1 MKKTCVQCKK
11 EFMLTDSEIAFYK
24 NKGLSLPKRCKE
36 CRDANRKT
44 NAGMNIEKPQK
55 NYSKDITVDTKTV
68 KNRKSQNKKNNSFF
82 YMIALI
88 VVLVSLSVLCY
99 FNSEITLTVFDSL
112 TACILG
118 FSAFLQSYMY
128 REYYLIRPMAVLMA
142 LLLWVLVIF
151 VNGFSMISF
160 TMIVLYLMYL
170 TNDLLTSAFWKITVD
185 VVEPEE
191 LELVTSEGKKV
202 LESERI
208 EEYKKL
214 VELENKNDKNSKGA
228 VIFSCATSV
237 FSFSLLACTSF
248 KLVSSLGIIL
258 SIGLLTSYIL
268 SLVLIPSSG
277 LEENKESI

>member
-1 MKKTCVQCKK
+1 MGKKLLNSDQKRVRAMPGLLNSRLIITCIFSLIALTFYLGGFLNFPALCLIVAGALWNFFTDINTFIS
-11 EFMLTDSEIAFYK
+11 FMLSLVVCFIYAMFSILEGLYMNALLYVAFYIPLQFVVWINNLDSYDMSIK
-24 NKGLSLPKRCKE
+24 KDKRLFKKGFLYE
-36 CRDANRKT
+36 
-44 NAGMNIEKPQK
+44 
-55 NYSKDITVDTKTV
+55 Y
-68 KNRKSQNKKNNSFF
+68 
-82 YMIALI
+82 IALI

-99 FNSEITLTVFDSL
+99 FNSEITLTVFDAL

-214 VELENKNDKNSKGA
+214 VELENKNDKNSKGGGVTA
-228 VIFSCATSV
+228 
-237 FSFSLLACTSF
+237 
-248 KLVSSLGIIL
+248 
-258 SIGLLTSYIL
+258 
-268 SLVLIPSSG
+268 
-277 LEENKESI
+277 